1 MQSFL
6 SHNYLGKCSLS
17 QGLFSTLNAF
27 HRLESESVG
36 SLVAL
41 PRQAAPRLAALAALL
56 LAAGAPLAPVTA
68 LVSTE
73 GKK

>member
-1 MQSFL
+1 
-6 SHNYLGKCSLS
+6 
-17 QGLFSTLNAF
+17 
-27 HRLESESVG
+27 VG
-36 SLVAL
+36 PLVAL

-73 GKK
+73 GKNKLLFLMEAAHPPIRTLFLNKDRIPS